1 MSIYEDPTTWRLQTG
16 GSGVPYRILG
26 MSGTFEPE
34 SATANMEVLI
44 PANKL
49 IQFATEM
56 FPAYYYSGS
65 GFPLYRSF
73 GRIYGTPLFSHKISW
88 KAHVDG
94 KPVDPFGV
102 DPGAPAGT
110 YQDVVQCSIDYATM
124 NDQTE
129 SDENQPETFLE
140 VSCTGGG
147 QFKNVSSQGAT
158 WEQSEGVPCTDARG
172 SNVEIDAPAYRIEP
186 SVDWDLHWPRVP
198 YVYWTNT
205 LLAKIRA
212 ALGCVNSAAM
222 PIFAN
227 APRGTVIFMGFSLRK
242 SYTWRAGA
250 TYQQPFNLNLKF
262 NEKRVVDSGG
272 TVRGHND
279 MWRPGY
285 GWRYLKHRDGSP
297 IYSYYNLTSIFTP

>member
-1 MSIYEDPTTWRLQTG
+1 MSVYEDPSTWRLQTG

-34 SATANMEVLI
+34 SSTSNMDVLI

-56 FPAYYYSGS
+56 FPAYTYSGS

-73 GRIYGTPLFSHKISW
+73 GRIYGTPLFARKITW

-102 DPGAPAGT
+102 DPGAPSGT
-110 YQDVVQCSIDYATM
+110 YQDVVQCSIDFETM
-124 NDQTE
+124 NDQDE

-147 QFKNVSSQGAT
+147 HFVH
-158 WEQSEGVPCTDARG
+158 TDAPG
-172 SNVEIDAPAYRIEP
+172 SQWWVDESTAETVAADKVVGPDVP
-186 SVDWDLHWPRVP
+186 LGMTVPTVDWDLSWPRVP
-198 YVYWTNT
+198 YTYWTGT
-205 LLAKIRA
+205 LIAKIRA
-212 ALGCVNSAAM
+212 ALGQVNSAAM

-227 APRGTVIFMGFSLRK
+227 APRGTILFVGYTLRK

-250 TYQQPFNLNLKF
+250 TYQQPFNLAMKF
-262 NEKRVVDSGG
+262 QEKRVVDSSGV
-272 TVRGHND
+272 VRGHND
-279 MWRPGY
+279 FWKPGV

-297 IYSYYNLTSIFTP
+297 IYRYSNLTGIFTP